1 VLEVDAISKTF
12 DTPSGPLD
20 VLRNVTFNLAPGRRL
35 VVMGPSGSG
44 KSTLLAIL
52 GGLDDPSSGT
62 VHLDGRPV
70 RAGTPAQQA
79 AFRNRNVGFV
89 FQDHRLLDACSA
101 IDHVLLPVLAES
113 RVTGEHER
121 RATALLDRVGL
132 LGRAGHLPSQ
142 LSGGERQ
149 RVAVA
154 RALMLRPRLLLADE
168 PTGQLD
174 ASTSRD
180 LAKLLADLS
189 AEHGSMLIVVTHADA
204 VAGALVA
211 DGCGVVGRLA
221 DGVLTT
227 G

>member
-1 VLEVDAISKTF
+1 MLEVDAISKTF
-12 DTPSGPLD
+12 DTPSGPLV
-20 VLRNVTFNLAPGRRL
+20 VLRNVTFDLAAGRRL

-62 VHLDGRPV
+62 VLLDGRSV
-70 RAGTPAQQA
+70 RSGTPAEQA
-79 AFRNRNVGFV
+79 AFRNRHVGFV

-101 IDHVLLPVLAES
+101 IDNVLLPVLAES
-113 RVTGEHER
+113 RVSAEHER
-121 RATALLDRVGL
+121 RAMALLDRVGL
-132 LGRAGHLPSQ
+132 LGRAGHIPSQ

-174 ASTSRD
+174 ASTSCD
-180 LAKLLADLS
+180 LARLLAELS
-189 AEHGSMLIVVTHADA
+189 VEHGSMLVVVTHADA
-204 VAGALVA
+204 VAETLVA
-211 DGCGVVGRLA
+211 DGCGAVGRLA
-221 DGVLTT
+221 DGKLTI